1 MNLITSMVIVKN
13 PILEWVYPNGG
24 EQFSDNEIINTQWNA
39 EDDSFGDD
47 AISIYM
53 SNQLGGT
60 FNPVAEDIS
69 NTEIYELQLPES
81 EDILTFS
88 RFKVT
93 AVDLFG
99 NTSEDYG
106 NNYFATALTPK
117 FSASTNPEVA
127 YLDQNNQSV
136 QVEFNIDVTSP
147 SLVPS
152 LYEWDF

>member
-1 MNLITSMVIVKN
+1 MNDFTGDSKN

-24 EQFSDNEIINTQWNA
+24 EQFSDNEIINTQWSA
-39 EDDSFGDD
+39 EDDNFGDE

-60 FNPVAEDIS
+60 FNSVAEDIS
-69 NTEIYELQLPES
+69 NTEVYELQLPES

-106 NNYFATALTPK
+106 NNYFAHGIQK
-117 FSASTNPEVA
+117 IKNKK
-127 YLDQNNQSV
+127 DK
-136 QVEFNIDVTSP
+136 DVK
-147 SLVPS
+147 LNRRVFYINKIQ
-152 LYEWDF
+152 LLN